1 MAEAHVHMIRRRE
14 PWIED
19 KSDTSSERER
29 GSQST
34 PAASRTALQ
43 AKRAK
48 GHRKNAWSASSAS
61 AHKAQGPEAGP
72 LRLAILIEV
81 GRRSWH
87 SCHRKTLIFS
97 GIHAFQSPVAAIG
110 AWPRHNSRYRDL
122 TVNLPEP
129 ESLQETTSVESDRRT
144 FANRARRRSQSTSSC
159 PTSSR
164 LKCIGGGVALRAE
177 ATNWLGSTAME

>member
-1 MAEAHVHMIRRRE
+1 MAEAHVHMIRRRG
-14 PWIED
+14 PWID
-19 KSDTSSERER
+19 DRYDTSSERER

-87 SCHRKTLIFS
+87 SCHRKTLILS
-97 GIHAFQSPVAAIG
+97 GIHAFQSPVAAIR
-110 AWPRHNSRYRDL
+110 AWPQHNSLYRDL

-129 ESLQETTSVESDRRT
+129 ESLQETTSPEPDSRT
-144 FANRARRRSQSTSSC
+144 FAIRARKRSKSS
-159 PTSSR
+159 SSGPKSSL
-164 LKCIGGGVALRAE
+164 LK
-177 ATNWLGSTAME
+177 